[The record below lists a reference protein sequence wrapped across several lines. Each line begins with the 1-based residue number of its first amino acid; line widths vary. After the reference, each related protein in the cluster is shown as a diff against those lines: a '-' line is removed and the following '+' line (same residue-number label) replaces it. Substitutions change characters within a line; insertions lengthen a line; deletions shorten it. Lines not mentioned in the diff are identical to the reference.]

1 MRWKLI
7 IVKLSTLRLRLDWEC
22 EVLIGEIPDHRPP
35 VIDAQI
41 LEDCTNDHFH
51 DSHTDGVFEL

>member
-1 MRWKLI
+1 M
-7 IVKLSTLRLRLDWEC
+7 KLSTLRLRLDWKY